1 MTHNHEQKPIHFLNC
16 FDSLKGGNNMKFKG
30 NLGMTL
36 LAAWLIITGVNA
48 LVDLSIPSFSVIMG
62 ALAIASGVLL
72 IMRK

>member
-1 MTHNHEQKPIHFLNC
+1 
-16 FDSLKGGNNMKFKG
+16 MKFKG

-36 LAAWLIITGVNA
+36 LAAWLIITGVDA
-48 LVDLSIPSFSVIMG
+48 LIDLSIPSFGIIMG